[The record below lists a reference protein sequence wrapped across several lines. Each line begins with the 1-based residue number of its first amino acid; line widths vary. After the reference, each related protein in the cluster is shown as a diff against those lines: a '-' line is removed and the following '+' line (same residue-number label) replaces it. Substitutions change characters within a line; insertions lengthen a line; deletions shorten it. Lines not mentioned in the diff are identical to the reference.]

1 MHYYLKFDFEL
12 GYGQGLPVILEID
25 PTLKESLTKSFQN
38 EYSDDDFI
46 SFDENY
52 VTVNSI
58 IQSAQFFEMET
69 PIPIHLKNDY
79 ILNIL
84 QTYFEKPYHFPI
96 PETPTKQK
104 QHTHARITEAERR
117 IEEFIHDATPFLR
130 AEKAD
135 PMYNSAAALTRLGQD
150 PRLFS
155 SIEDAITSAQLFGI
169 CPECDAVMHEEG
181 CIVCQNYE
189 D

>member
-1 MHYYLKFDFEL
+1 MHYYLKFDFDL
-12 GYGQGLPVILEID
+12 GYGEGLPVILEID
-25 PTLKESLTKSFQN
+25 PNIKESLTKFFQN
-38 EYSDDDFI
+38 DYSDDDFI

-52 VTVNSI
+52 VTINSI

-69 PIPIHLKNDY
+69 PIPTPLKNDY
-79 ILNIL
+79 IINPLITFF
-84 QTYFEKPYHFPI
+84 QKPYRFPI
-96 PETPTKQK
+96 IEIPPKQK
-104 QHTHARITEAERR
+104 QDKPERR

-130 AEKAD
+130 AEEAN

-181 CIVCQNYE
+181 CIICQNYE
-189 D
+189 G